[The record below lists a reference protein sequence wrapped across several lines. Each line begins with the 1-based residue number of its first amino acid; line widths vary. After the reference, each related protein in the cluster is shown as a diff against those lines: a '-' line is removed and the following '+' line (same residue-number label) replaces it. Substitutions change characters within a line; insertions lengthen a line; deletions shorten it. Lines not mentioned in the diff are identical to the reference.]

1 MVRTDLS
8 DCVSLRP
15 APQSLCLSAGAN
27 RPVPVT
33 FADWAEVP
41 GILGVIGPSAR
52 FPEKPAELWTCSAG
66 LRRRRPWCGGPRGLP
81 ALGRGS
87 QLQGQ
92 DCSLRVPSACSPRL
106 CTLRVPLAGGSCS
119 AQWPLK
125 PGRLA
130 HRPCLPQAHLA
141 RDFFSRRLPR
151 QCFYV
156 PLDAWSFICSTY
168 IIWDLNYYAPEILSE
183 RDRGFHGFW
192 RGDSYQRMGRAAQG
206 PPGSPT
212 GAPIALSPLGVGE
225 GSHLPTCRRGAL

>member
-8 DCVSLRP
+8 DCASLRP

-66 LRRRRPWCGGPRGLP
+66 LWRRRPWCGVPRGLP

-87 QLQGQ
+87 QQQGQ

-119 AQWPLK
+119 AQWPLTARA
-125 PGRLA
+125 PGPQPLSAPGASGPGFLLQAPPPTVFLCPSGRLVF
-130 HRPCLPQAHLA
+130 HL
-141 RDFFSRRLPR
+141 FNL
-151 QCFYV
+151 
-156 PLDAWSFICSTY
+156 
-168 IIWDLNYYAPEILSE
+168 YYLGPELLC
-183 RDRGFHGFW
+183 
-192 RGDSYQRMGRAAQG
+192 
-206 PPGSPT
+206 P
-212 GAPIALSPLGVGE
+212 
-225 GSHLPTCRRGAL
+225 